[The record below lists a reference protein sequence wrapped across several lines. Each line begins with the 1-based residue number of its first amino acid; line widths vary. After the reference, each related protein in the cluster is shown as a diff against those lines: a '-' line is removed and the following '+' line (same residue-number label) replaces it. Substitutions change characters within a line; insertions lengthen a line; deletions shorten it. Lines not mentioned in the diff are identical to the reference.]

1 MKSKDLI
8 DFQQGIYDLTKE
20 LATDKILFYPLDP
33 TVKPNI
39 YGENKDKKYLDP
51 IPLVG
56 SIKTSSERKSIDGST
71 SLDLKEVEITFPA
84 LSLELNN
91 ITAKDL
97 DKGKIQVKDLMY
109 NVTTVVASDMFLG
122 DYCSYICYCKE
133 FM

>member
-1 MKSKDLI
+1 M
-8 DFQQGIYDLTKE
+8 
-20 LATDKILFYPLDP
+20 
-33 TVKPNI
+33 
-39 YGENKDKKYLDP
+39 
-51 IPLVG
+51 G
-56 SIKTSSERKSIDGST
+56 SIKTSSERKSLDGST
-71 SLDLKEVEITFPA
+71 SIDFKEVEITFPT